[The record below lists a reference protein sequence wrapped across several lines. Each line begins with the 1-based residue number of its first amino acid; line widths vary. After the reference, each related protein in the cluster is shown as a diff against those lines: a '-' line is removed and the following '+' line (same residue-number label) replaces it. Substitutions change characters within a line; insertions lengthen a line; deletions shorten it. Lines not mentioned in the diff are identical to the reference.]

1 MRLPA
6 FLPDDDAPYL
16 SSDDYGRVQ
25 QIFARYDRLSDS
37 DLGRAI
43 DAVVSGVE
51 IGKIAESVGL
61 GIGDLRR
68 NLRSVG
74 VNHA

>member
-1 MRLPA
+1 MRLSA
-6 FLPDDDAPYL
+6 LLPDE
-16 SSDDYGRVQ
+16 DYP
-25 QIFARYDRLSDS
+25 RLSDD

-43 DAVVSGVE
+43 DAVKRGISIRE
-51 IGKIAESVGL
+51 IAISVDL
-61 GIGDLRR
+61 RVADLRR